1 MDKESAHEREKKLL
15 EKVLKESKKEIKA
28 MKTTFS
34 SPKKPLI
41 EQIIHQQSD
50 TFY

>member
-15 EKVLKESKKEIKA
+15 EKVLKEAKKEIKA
-28 MKTTFS
+28 LKATFS

-41 EQIIHQQSD
+41 EQVVQQQSD